1 MNSVRDASR
10 RDTRAGQ
17 RYLLP
22 SAEPAAISAV
32 PLRGLVEAGIVA
44 LAARQLGRPY
54 RLDGVVVHGDHRGR
68 ELGFPTANL
77 GFDPVAVVPADG
89 VYAGRVVL
97 LGEPG
102 QAGERGLGSAAISV
116 GLPAIDVSD
125 LPATGP
131 LPAGNAHARTFNINL
146 TCDNGI
152 TPKYTV
158 DGTGNLLLFVSDVFA
173 NASTGNG
180 IGTGVGI
187 QLFEGDLTSTK
198 VLTLGQA
205 HAANRTTTLNQQIS
219 IPITARYYRYADRVD
234 QVTPGLINV
243 PAIFTMTYE

>member
-22 SAEPAAISAV
+22 SAEPAAISSV

-116 GLPAIDVSD
+116 GTNPTFDGRERRVE
-125 LPATGP
+125 
-131 LPAGNAHARTFNINL
+131 AHILDF
-146 TCDNGI
+146 D
-152 TPKYTV
+152 
-158 DGTGNLLLFVSDVFA
+158 
-173 NASTGNG
+173 
-180 IGTGVGI
+180 
-187 QLFEGDLTSTK
+187 GDLYGRRVGVEFTRR
-198 VLTLGQA
+198 LRGMLRFDGIPALIEQMRRDCEQA
-205 HAANRTTTLNQQIS
+205 RLSA
-219 IPITARYYRYADRVD
+219 
-234 QVTPGLINV
+234 PG
-243 PAIFTMTYE
+243 